1 MIPQTEDRRTRE
13 DQRVPQWVTGA
24 RLIRTLRA
32 NGASVRAIAKSF
44 GMSKSTLYRKLPL
57 HLAIADASD
66 TETDP
71 ERILEAAVETVLAAV
86 PNGTE
91 PGMPSTQEN
100 GSRRAS
106 VPNGTPACCPHC
118 GGAL

>member
-1 MIPQTEDRRTRE
+1 MTNQTLSQRE
-13 DQRVPQWVTGA
+13 TKFVSTA
-24 RLIRTLRA
+24 RLIRAFRQK
-32 NGASVRAIAKSF
+32 GASVRAIAKTF
-44 GMSKSTLYRKLPL
+44 GMSKSRLHRELPL

-91 PGMPSTQEN
+91 PGTPSTQEN
-100 GSRRAS
+100 GSRRSS

-118 GGAL
+118 GGEL